1 MDVYTDGSV
10 LPSGEGRAGFIALED
25 NKVMI
30 ERVFSKKEKTTPNR
44 MELSSIIAAIKYL
57 KQQNYKELNIYTDS
71 IYVINGVKSLR
82 KWIKESTL
90 DTKVNKEL
98 WLIYLDVSENMI
110 INLKWIK
117 GHEKKSKSTFHHQM
131 NKKVDKNLKEL

>member
-90 DTKVNKEL
+90 DTKVNKEI

>member
-10 LPSGEGRAGFIALED
+10 LPSGEGRAGFIALEN